1 MNELHDLLELS
12 TDLVD
17 GPDLAARAL
26 VGARRRRTTHRAVVA
41 SVAVAAVV
49 AGVALAGSLGD
60 RDGDTDVPIAPPS
73 SVVIQ
78 GPFDPADVDKLP
90 AAGDDVAPVLP
101 DEIELPR
108 VAPRLADEP
117 MDAAVLAFFGEDGV
131 SLLGAEGDWRSVP
144 IDGIYGGAE
153 LSADGTRLAV
163 TTETGADVWDLP
175 TGERTRLDRPVD
187 FPVTDENYGWWR
199 WVDDQTLMLDDGR
212 EDEGGWL
219 VDTES
224 GDATPVA
231 YPTSLVNTVDPG
243 GALVEVPEADRLS
256 GIKADGEHVVG
267 VQDRSVVVADRDD
280 LTPRTLLRF
289 VDPDG
294 NFTRRQDAGRRDP
307 RGRHRA
313 APGPCYEQRLQ
324 LAAGRLGHGVG
335 RRQPRLPD
343 GGVGAR
349 VVRRGTARLDA
360 DSSAVQQALAAAGCL
375 TNRCFG
381 GA

>member
-17 GPDLAARAL
+17 RPDLAARAL

-256 GIKADGEHVVG
+256 GIKADGELVVG

-294 NFTRRQDAGRRDP
+294 NFTDGKMP
-307 RGRHRA
+307 VA
-313 APGPCYEQRLQ
+313 AILEDGTAPLQ
-324 LAAGRLGHGVG
+324 VPAFSKDFSGRLVAWDTASGDVSLVSRTVG
-335 RRQPRLPD
+335 SVPASYA
-343 GGVGAR
+343 VGL
-349 VVRRGTARLDA
+349 LDHA
-360 DSSAVQQALAAAGCL
+360 DSSVVRQALAAAGCL
-375 TNRCFG
+375 TNRCSG